1 MLGDTLGE
9 YLVWVN
15 LKTFK
20 KQIVLHVLSVLGTYD
35 KSNGLFHVDQPLLLI
50 SIIFKHNFTEKN
62 CKL

>member
-50 SIIFKHNFTEKN
+50 FIIFKDNFTEK
-62 CKL
+62 KL